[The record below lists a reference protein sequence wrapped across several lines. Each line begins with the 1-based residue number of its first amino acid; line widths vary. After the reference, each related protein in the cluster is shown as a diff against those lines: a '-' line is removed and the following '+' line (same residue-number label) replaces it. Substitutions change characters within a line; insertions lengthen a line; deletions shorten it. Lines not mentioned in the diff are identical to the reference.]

1 MSKTTKAREKA
12 KQHDAAE
19 DLILRLLG
27 LLLDFGNF
35 DPYWFCVSQGD
46 LRPEHLL
53 SGGRVYS
60 SVVDAVIEE
69 LAAHAAASTG
79 ERARPQTAPPPMADV
94 LPATTRREGP
104 K

>member
-69 LAAHAAASTG
+69 LAALL
-79 ERARPQTAPPPMADV
+79 RKRV
-94 LPATTRREGP
+94 LIYFYCNGFNAITIR
-104 K
+104 KILLLK